1 MDSSR
6 RNEKHAKLLK
16 DKRVPAKQRNRQD
29 QRNPVMDFFL
39 FDRRGY
45 PVVSVER
52 GYAEW
57 AGSYDATVAVG
68 LDRPLLDSLTSIGW
82 RHVCSAADWAC
93 GTGRTGVWLR
103 QKGVRT
109 IHGVDATE
117 QMLDIA
123 RSKQVYER
131 LQLADVAA
139 TQLESG
145 LYDLCTLVLADEHLA
160 ELDGAY
166 REAARLLT
174 PWGAFCLDWIPP
186 FFSHARNADALPSR
200 PGRSHI
206 NPLLRSLVQ
215 RTLPSRQES
224 RSEPCGSSGVR
235 D

>member
-6 RNEKHAKLLK
+6 RNEKGTKLLK
-16 DKRVPAKQRNRQD
+16 DDRVPAKYPNRNKPG
-29 QRNPVMDFFL
+29 NPVMDFSL

-57 AGSYDATVAVG
+57 AGSYDTTVTVG
-68 LDRPLLDSLTSIGW
+68 LDRPLLDSLSSIRW
-82 RHVCSAADWAC
+82 RHVRSAADLAC
-93 GTGRTGVWLR
+93 GTGRTGAWLR
-103 QKGVRT
+103 EKGVRS
-109 IHGVDATE
+109 IHGVDATR

-123 RSKQVYER
+123 RSKGVYER

-166 REAARLLT
+166 REAAT
-174 PWGAFCLDWIPP
+174 VAHAQGCFCLDWVPP

-200 PGRSHI
+200 RGRSNHH
-206 NPLLRSLVQ
+206 PVLRTPVQ
-215 RTLPSRQES
+215 RAFPG
-224 RSEPCGSSGVR
+224 C
-235 D
+235 